1 MEPGRAGVLGQ
12 IVRQSVVATRQ
23 KRDLEIARNR
33 FTEELIAKEIQRKR
47 SDARYLSVQVSPM
60 SE

>member
-1 MEPGRAGVLGQ
+1 MEPGRPGVLGQ

-47 SDARYLSVQVSPM
+47 SDARYLSAQVSPM